1 MHTKRL
7 GPLEPHAYAHQN
19 HMHKQPSPLGPLE
32 PQKVFFARKKFF
44 SRVFVGG
51 GLTCI
56 CTPKVEPRAPPHCI
70 CMATAVGTTCPPCI
84 CTPKVEPRA
93 PPHCIC
99 MAAPTPT
106 VHMLVAERFLLI
118 CTSWTNA
125 HCAYAGGQTD
135 FFLRWSCVTLEL
147 ASYKNKNQKTKNE
160 TKQNQKNG
168 GQRLPPYTLLLYNRR
183 LLTDVSSK
191 SESRFPSFLCA

>member
-1 MHTKRL
+1 MHTSRACAYSAVGATCISSQDRWGRWSHMHMHTKRL

-106 VHMLVAERFLLI
+106 VVHMLVAKRI
-118 CTSWTNA
+118 
-125 HCAYAGGQTD
+125 
-135 FFLRWSCVTLEL
+135 FFLRWSCVTLGL
-147 ASYKNKNQKTKNE
+147 ASYKNKNQKTKNK
-160 TKQNQKNG
+160 TKQNKKNG
-168 GQRLPPYTLLLYNRR
+168 GPVRQ
-183 LLTDVSSK
+183 
-191 SESRFPSFLCA
+191 